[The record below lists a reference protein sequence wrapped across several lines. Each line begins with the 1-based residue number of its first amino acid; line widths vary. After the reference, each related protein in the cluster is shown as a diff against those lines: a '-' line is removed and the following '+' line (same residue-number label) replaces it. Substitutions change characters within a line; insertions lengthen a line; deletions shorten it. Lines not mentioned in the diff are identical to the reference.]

1 MTIVKNLIS
10 LIKMCHC
17 GWFNIKSEMAI
28 ARKGGEV
35 GLLGREREKEEES
48 RPHDRHQKTW
58 KGNRRKMQDG
68 REVMTCSR
76 TLTKINGLI

>member
-1 MTIVKNLIS
+1 MV
-10 LIKMCHC
+10 
-17 GWFNIKSEMAI
+17 NIKSEMAI

-48 RPHDRHQKTW
+48 RPQDRHQKTW
-58 KGNRRKMQDG
+58 KRNRRKVQDG
-68 REVMTCSR
+68 RGVMTCSR